1 MKTTVRTLLLVGL
14 LATSALAHA
23 DKTVTFNIPVKLEKL
38 DPAVKSAFM
47 YCAIQGTNA
56 LSIIE
61 HGPSMII
68 NNGGFVGINSV
79 AGTVK
84 DADMGRV
91 KTWTCYLRVKKDL
104 VAGGGGSFGLN
115 VAGEPWTAAA
125 ASSVPSASGNF

>member
-1 MKTTVRTLLLVGL
+1 MKTVAKFMLIAGF
-14 LATSALAHA
+14 AAASSLAHA

-47 YCAIQGTNA
+47 YCSIQGVNNWSV
-56 LSIIE
+56 LD
-61 HGPSMII
+61 HGPSMVVG
-68 NNGGFVGINSV
+68 NGGFVGINSV
-79 AGTVK
+79 PVTVK
-84 DADMGRV
+84 DADLGKA

-125 ASSVPSASGNF
+125 PGYVQSVDGKF